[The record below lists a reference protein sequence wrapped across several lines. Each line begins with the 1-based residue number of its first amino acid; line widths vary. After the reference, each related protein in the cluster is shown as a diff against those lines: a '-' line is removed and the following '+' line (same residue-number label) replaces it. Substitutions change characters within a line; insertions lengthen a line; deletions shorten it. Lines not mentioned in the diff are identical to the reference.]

1 MRRMCFTM
9 LVVAALAFYA
19 GPAAAQEAAVTGAGV
34 SASVSSLPLVDEG
47 GYCTGVPDSIPGI
60 FDFTA
65 ACAAHDA
72 CYGSGQQTRAQC
84 DDRFRQDMNAACVTQ
99 HPSALDPGRYA
110 CLFFAQLYYAG
121 VVLFGQFFF

>member
-19 GPAAAQEAAVTGAGV
+19 GPAAAQEAGV
-34 SASVSSLPLVDEG
+34 ADADAAASVSSAPLLGDG

-72 CYGSGQQTRAQC
+72 CYGSGEQTRAEC
-84 DDRFRQDMNAACVTQ
+84 DDQFRHDMNAACVTQ
-99 HPSALDPGRYA
+99 HPSALDPARYP

-121 VVLFGQFFF
+121 VVFFGQFFF